1 MKTRLFL
8 WVAALLFCL
17 QACTKPEGNE
27 EGLLSLNIPKKLV
40 ESAAGQQFIS
50 VTAPDAWTLD
60 IDWDGA
66 EAWGVLSASSGFGSK
81 KQIVFSWEKNAGPD
95 ARRAVFTLK
104 GKSGSVNAT
113 FVQEGTSSTPDQPAT
128 PTTLN
133 PDTPGRWLEL
143 PALNK
148 SNCYFFTHGMT
159 LGSYKGRN
167 YSFYLDPAAKIALWV
182 AYPLNKTLYGSGSR
196 TDEWAL
202 DPKVPEACQAVL
214 YSGFKRGSSGESYD
228 RGHQLPS
235 ADRLT
240 PGINETTFYSTNMTP
255 QLSNFN
261 QNIWASLEGMV
272 RSWSAQ
278 FDTLYVVTGA
288 DVAGSSKKAYDNYYK
303 EITVPSG
310 YYKVLL
316 GYKRNGTLGI
326 TNSTGGYTGI
336 AFYFEHKNGY
346 TNDKKTIF
354 QQSMTIDKIEEK
366 LGMDFFVNLPA
377 VAGETFAAKT
387 ESTSDPWWNNN

>member
-66 EAWGVLSASSGFGSK
+66 EAWGVLKPSSGIGNNK
-81 KQIVFSWEKNAGPD
+81 LIVFSWEKNAGPD

-113 FVQEGTSSTPDQPAT
+113 FVQEGTSSTPDQPVT
-128 PTTLN
+128 PETLK
-133 PDTPGRWLEL
+133 PDVPGTWLEI
-143 PALNK
+143 PALDNP
-148 SNCYFFTHGMT
+148 SCYFFTRSMT
-159 LGSYKGRN
+159 QGTYKGRN
-167 YSFYLDPAAKIALWV
+167 YSFYLDPDAKIALWV
-182 AYPLNKTLYGSGSR
+182 AYPLNKGLIGSGSR
-196 TDEWAL
+196 TNEWAL
-202 DPKVPEACQAVL
+202 DPKVPAEYQSVI
-214 YSGFKRGSSGESYD
+214 YSGYRGGYD

-240 PGINETTFYSTNMTP
+240 PGINETTFYGTNMTP
-255 QLSNFN
+255 QLGSFN

-272 RSWSAQ
+272 RSWSAK

-288 DVAGSSKKAYDNYYK
+288 DVTGATQKAYDYYYK

-354 QQSMTIDKIEEK
+354 QQSMTIDQIEER
-366 LGMDFFVNLPA
+366 LGIDFFVNLPS
-377 VAGETFAAKT
+377 VAGASFAAKT